1 MQNLGR
7 HFRYHLEGRWQ
18 RGLCIILP
26 CIFMPYGKNVV
37 TLQNGVSCPLA
48 TDGDSL
54 PRLPYY
60 SLKTK
65 TRNMNIEQQLTAD
78 VRAAIK
84 ALYGQEVPDNL
95 LQLQKTK
102 REFEGHLT
110 LVTFPLLRISRKK
123 PEETAQEIG
132 QYLQENSD
140 AVAAFNVVKGF
151 LNLVVAPQKWVE
163 LLEVID
169 ADDHYGFV
177 KPTEASPLV
186 MIEYSSPNTN
196 KPLHLGHVRNNL
208 LGWSLSQIMEA
219 NGNRVVKTNI
229 VNDRGIHI
237 CKSMLAWLKYGNGET
252 PQSSGKKGD
261 HLIGDYYVAFD
272 KHYREQ
278 VKELKAKFI
287 AEGIA
292 EEEAETRAKN
302 EAPLIVE
309 AHEMLV
315 KWEQGD
321 KEVRDLWR
329 KMNSWVYEGF
339 DETYKALGVGFD
351 KIYYESDTYLE
362 GKEKVD
368 EGLKKGIFYRRP
380 DGSVWADLTKEGLDE
395 KLLLRADGTSVY
407 MTQDIG
413 TAKLRFQDYPIDKM
427 IYVVGN
433 EQNYHF
439 QVLSILLD
447 KLGFE
452 WGKSLVHFSYGMVE
466 LPNGKMKSREGT
478 VVDADELV
486 AEMVRQAR
494 ETADESGKFA
504 DMPEEEKAQVAR
516 IVGMGAL
523 KYFLLKVD
531 ARKNML
537 FNPEE
542 SIDFNGNTGPFIQYT
557 YARIRSILRKAAE
570 AGIEVPA
577 QLPTDVELS
586 VKEEA
591 LVQHVADFANVVR
604 QAGQE
609 YSPSSV
615 AAYCYDLVKEYNQ
628 FYHDFSILRE
638 EDGKKRAF
646 RLVLSKNVA
655 KVIRLGMSLLGIE
668 MPERM

>member
-1 MQNLGR
+1 
-7 HFRYHLEGRWQ
+7 
-18 RGLCIILP
+18 
-26 CIFMPYGKNVV
+26 
-37 TLQNGVSCPLA
+37 
-48 TDGDSL
+48 
-54 PRLPYY
+54 
-60 SLKTK
+60 
-65 TRNMNIEQQLTAD
+65 MNIEQQLTAD

-478 VVDADELV
+478 VVDADDLV

-494 ETADESGKFA
+494 KTADESGKFA

-638 EDGKKRAF
+638 EDAKKKAF

-655 KVIRLGMSLLGIE
+655 KVVRLGMSLLGIE

>member
-1 MQNLGR
+1 MKIEKQ
-7 HFRYHLEGRWQ
+7 
-18 RGLCIILP
+18 
-26 CIFMPYGKNVV
+26 
-37 TLQNGVSCPLA
+37 LA
-48 TDGDSL
+48 S
-54 PRLPYY
+54 
-60 SLKTK
+60 
-65 TRNMNIEQQLTAD
+65 
-78 VRAAIK
+78 AAAAAVQ
-84 ALYGQEVPDNL
+84 ALYGHEIAASQVT
-95 LQLQKTK
+95 LQKTK
-102 REFEGHLT
+102 KDFEGHLT
-110 LVTFPLLRISRKK
+110 LVVFPFLRISKKK
-123 PEETAQEIG
+123 PQDTAAEIG
-132 QYLQENSD
+132 EWIKANTQLIASYN
-140 AVAAFNVVKGF
+140 AVGGF
-151 LNLVVAPQKWVE
+151 LNLVIAPACWVD
-163 LLEVID
+163 LLEEIN
-169 ADDHYGFV
+169 ADPRFGIIT
-177 KPTEASPLV
+177 PTESSPLV

-208 LGWSLSQIMEA
+208 LGWALAGVIEA

-252 PQSSGKKGD
+252 PQTSGKKGD

-272 KHYREQ
+272 KHYRAE
-278 VKELKAKFI
+278 VAELKARFE
-287 AEGIA
+287 AEGMEAEAA
-292 EEEAETRAKN
+292 EEKAKK
-302 EAPLIVE
+302 ESPLMQE
-309 AHEMLV
+309 AHAMLV

-321 KEVRDLWR
+321 PEVRALWR
-329 KMNSWVYEGF
+329 KMNEWVYAGF
-339 DETYKALGVGFD
+339 DETYKALGVSFD

-368 EGLKKGIFYRRP
+368 EGLQKGIFFRKE
-380 DGSVWADLTKEGLDE
+380 DGSVWADLTAEGLDE

-413 TAKLRFQDYPIDKM
+413 TAKLRFHDFPIDKM

-478 VVDADELV
+478 VVDADDLI
-486 AEMVRQAR
+486 AGMIAQAR
-494 ETADESGKFA
+494 QTVEEAGKFD
-504 DMPEEEKAQVAR
+504 DMTEEEKAEVAR

-557 YARIRSILRKAAE
+557 YARIRSILRKAAD
-570 AGIEVPA
+570 AGIR
-577 QLPTDVELS
+577 LPEKLSHAVGLS
-586 VKEEA
+586 VKEEEI
-591 LVQHVADFANVVR
+591 VQHIADFAAVVR
-604 QAGQE
+604 QAGTE
-609 YSPSSV
+609 YQPAAV
-615 AAYCYDLVKEYNQ
+615 ANYCYELVKEYNQ

-638 EDGKKRAF
+638 TDPDKQAF
-646 RLVLSKNVA
+646 RLVLSLNVA
-655 KVIRLGMSLLGIE
+655 KVVRLGMGLLGIE